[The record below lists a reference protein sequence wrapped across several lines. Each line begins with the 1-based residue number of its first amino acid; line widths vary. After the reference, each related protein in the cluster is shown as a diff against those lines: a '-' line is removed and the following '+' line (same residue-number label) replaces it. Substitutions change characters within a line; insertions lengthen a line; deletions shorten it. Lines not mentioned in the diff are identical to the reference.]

1 MENITF
7 YDQINIF
14 LENKMPRKLSACV
27 YRPGPTHVARVSK
40 TYERQVFCI
49 NVEERIPHHLGAAVL
64 NPYFLTI

>member
-1 MENITF
+1 
-7 YDQINIF
+7 
-14 LENKMPRKLSACV
+14 MPRKLSACV